1 MVHQRMKHQ
10 PLLAPIC
17 SVTCPNSIHM
27 SFFLYSCSRPRLDN
41 PAGSLRRHAELMRSL
56 LGPLAG
62 DPPWGK
68 DHGPAS
74 PTPMTGRLRTKQ
86 IISADWLGA
95 GICNS
100 VLPSKWNLIYH
111 RDGRDGDREDYAA
124 SPPCSQLSSIRLRC
138 ELLPVAG
145 MSDCWVESLAAST
158 ACQVRTHLNL
168 QDVC

>member
-68 DHGPAS
+68 EHGPAS

-100 VLPSKWNLIYH
+100 VLPSKWNLILSQRGSGWRQGGLCGEPTLFSAVLYTSPL
-111 RDGRDGDREDYAA
+111 RAPASGWYERLLGRV
-124 SPPCSQLSSIRLRC
+124 PCSVNSLSG
-138 ELLPVAG
+138 AY
-145 MSDCWVESLAAST
+145 AS
-158 ACQVRTHLNL
+158 
-168 QDVC
+168 